1 MIYFIC
7 VNATRGLDCHC
18 VFIYGIVLLQKQPFF
33 SFLNKWM
40 FRFGFDSL
48 DLRVLGEK
56 EQSQIVQSMEIRI
69 LSIIVFPDSPELTT
83 IDLKI
88 VFAM

>member
-1 MIYFIC
+1 
-7 VNATRGLDCHC
+7 
-18 VFIYGIVLLQKQPFF
+18 
-33 SFLNKWM
+33 M